1 MSTANKK
8 PTESVSLN
16 AFKQPKAFYLIFS
29 IELWERF
36 GYYGLQGIMAVY
48 LVKQLGMSEAD
59 SITLFSSFS
68 ALVYGLVAIGG
79 WLGDKILGTKR
90 VIMLGAVVLAIGYAL
105 VAWSGHDAGIVYMG
119 MAAIA
124 VGNGLFKANPSS
136 LLSTCYAKDDPR
148 LDGAFTMYYM
158 SVNIGSFFS
167 MLATPWLAAR
177 YGWSTAFA
185 LSVVGMLITVVN
197 FAFCQRWVKSYG
209 SKPDFEPI
217 NFRNLLLTIVGIV
230 VLIAVATWLLHNQ
243 DIARMV
249 LGVIAL
255 GIVIIFGKE
264 AFSMH
269 GAARRKMIV
278 AFILMLQA
286 IIFFV
291 LYSQMPTS
299 LNFFAIR
306 NVEHSILGIAFE
318 PEQYQAL
325 NPFWIII
332 GSPILAAIY
341 NRMGDTLPMPMK
353 FAIGMVLCSG
363 AFLILPLGAKF
374 ANDAGIVSVNWLI
387 ASYGLQSIGELMIS
401 GLGLAMVAQLVP
413 FDRPFSIGDWIRS
426 PDRNI
431 EGTVAEIGWRI
442 TRINTFDHR
451 PLYVPNSVFSSISV
465 ENPGRMTNRRIK
477 TVIGLRYEDADKIGL
492 IVDAI
497 RNMLQ
502 AHSDIDQK
510 QTLLV
515 YFNEFADSSLNIMVY
530 CFTKTTVWQ
539 EWLAVQQDVYL
550 KIIAIVQEN
559 GADFAFPSQ
568 TLYIDDPEA
577 APAIK

>member
-1 MSTANKK
+1 VSTANNK

-36 GYYGLQGIMAVY
+36 GFYGLQGIMAVY
-48 LVKQLGMSEAD
+48 LVKQLGMSESD

-79 WLGDKILGTKR
+79 WLGDKVLGTKR
-90 VIMLGAVVLAIGYAL
+90 VIMLGAIVLAAGYAL

-136 LLSTCYAKDDPR
+136 LLSKCYAKDDPR

-158 SVNIGSFFS
+158 AVNVGSFFS

-177 YGWSTAFA
+177 FGWSVAFA
-185 LSVVGMLITVVN
+185 LSVVGLLITIVN
-197 FAFCQRWVKSYG
+197 FAFCKRWVKNYG
-209 SKPDFEPI
+209 SKPDFEPVRI
-217 NFRNLLLTIVGIV
+217 GYLLATIVGV
-230 VLIAVATWLLHNQ
+230 VILVAIATWLLHNQ
-243 DIARMV
+243 GIARMV
-249 LGVIAL
+249 LGVVAL
-255 GIVIIFGKE
+255 CIVCIFAKE
-264 AFSMH
+264 TFALQ

-286 IIFFV
+286 IVFFV

-306 NVEHSILGIAFE
+306 NVEHTLLGLTFE
-318 PEQYQAL
+318 PEQFQAL

-341 NRMGDTLPMPMK
+341 NKMGDTLPMPHK
-353 FAIGMVLCSG
+353 FAMGMVLCSG
-363 AFLILPLGAKF
+363 AFLVLPLGTKF
-374 ANDAGIVSVNWLI
+374 ASEAGIVSVNWLV

-413 FDRPFSIGDWIRS
+413 QRLMGFIMGSWFLTTAGANIIAGYVANQMAIPENVTDPLLSLEIYGHVFLQIGIVTAVIAALMIIAA
-426 PDRNI
+426 PKLN
-431 EGTVAEIGWRI
+431 
-442 TRINTFDHR
+442 
-451 PLYVPNSVFSSISV
+451 
-465 ENPGRMTNRRIK
+465 RMTLSDDK
-477 TVIGLRYEDADKIGL
+477 DTQDAEK
-492 IVDAI
+492 
-497 RNMLQ
+497 
-502 AHSDIDQK
+502 
-510 QTLLV
+510 
-515 YFNEFADSSLNIMVY
+515 
-530 CFTKTTVWQ
+530 
-539 EWLAVQQDVYL
+539 AV
-550 KIIAIVQEN
+550 A
-559 GADFAFPSQ
+559 
-568 TLYIDDPEA
+568 
-577 APAIK
+577 